1 MPALHLSLDH
11 ARTALLHAQGLIDA
25 PPVNPTP
32 ADVLDTIRRM
42 HVLQIDTISVVNR
55 SPYLV
60 LHSRIGS
67 HPTAWLTDVLAGGQ
81 LFEYWSHAACFLP
94 IEDFAY
100 HRRFMLERRGRGREW
115 FSRNMTAD
123 TLEKVRE
130 HVRTHGAVRSA
141 DFERADGDK
150 GGWWNWKAEKVALEY
165 LFDIGEVMVARR
177 EGFQRIYDLQERVY
191 PWDDAHTPEKPLIYR
206 RWVMQTLQA
215 LGTAPEVWLADY
227 FRIKRADAR
236 AGLKSLLEAGEVVEV
251 SVEGQSVPWYALR
264 DMLPT
269 LQRVVDGQIVPTRTV
284 LLSPFDPVVWDRS
297 RLLGMFGMDYKIE
310 VYTPEHKRKYGYF
323 SLPILHHGRM
333 VGRLD
338 PKAHRAQKRLE
349 IRAVHLEDGVSVDS
363 ELVQALADT
372 LREFAVWHG
381 TPEVQVQP
389 VGAVKLAKT
398 LAKQLSQ

>member
-11 ARTALLHAQGLIDA
+11 ARVALLHAQGLIDA
-25 PPVNPTP
+25 PPFNPTP
-32 ADVLDTIRRM
+32 ADVLNTIRRM
-42 HVLQIDTISVVNR
+42 HVLQIDTINVVNR

-60 LHSRIGS
+60 LYSRIGA
-67 HPTAWLTDVLAGGQ
+67 HPTAWLTDILADGQ

-100 HRRFMLERRGRGREW
+100 HRRFMLERRDKGREW
-115 FSRNMTAD
+115 FSRNMTVD
-123 TLEKVRE
+123 TLEKVRTYM
-130 HVRTHGAVRSA
+130 RINGAVRSA
-141 DFERADGDK
+141 EFERADGDK

-191 PWDDAHTPEKPLIYR
+191 PWDDAYTPEKPLIYR

-215 LGTAPEVWLADY
+215 LGTAPEAWLADY

-236 AGLKSLLEAGEVVEV
+236 VGLKALLDAGEVVEV

-264 DMLPT
+264 EMLPT
-269 LQRVVDGQIVPTRTV
+269 LQRVVDGEIVPTRTV

-323 SLPILHHGRM
+323 SLPILHRGHM

-349 IRAVHLEDGVSVDS
+349 IRAVHLEDGVSVDA
-363 ELVQALADT
+363 ELLQALTDA
-372 LREFAVWHG
+372 LREFAAWHG
-381 TPEVQVQP
+381 ALEVQVQP
-389 VGAVKLAKT
+389 VGAVKLAKA
-398 LAKQLSQ
+398 LAKQLS